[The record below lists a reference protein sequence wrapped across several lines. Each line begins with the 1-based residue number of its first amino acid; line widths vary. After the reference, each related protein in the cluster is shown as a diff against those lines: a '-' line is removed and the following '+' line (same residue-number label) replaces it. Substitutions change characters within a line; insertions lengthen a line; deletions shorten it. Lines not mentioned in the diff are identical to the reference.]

1 MKISKK
7 VFILLAAV
15 IMAVSFAA
23 CGSAD
28 PADLVVYGKIF
39 TAEDNKIVEA
49 FAVKDGKYIYAGDKK
64 GAESFIEAGKTE
76 VVDYSGK
83 GLVMPGC
90 GNGHAHYML
99 GYALKTIGTTIDYE
113 DDSKKFM
120 NEILPAAVKKAK
132 ETGAKAVFGQ
142 GWNLMHFGDHIPTR
156 QELDAVC
163 SNLPMYFLDD
173 ECHKAL
179 TNTCMLVKAGIMKE
193 DGTAGKTEIRGG
205 EIQTDANGIP
215 TGFLSEQAQTYVRSF
230 LDDIYTLDMAT
241 ANLAE
246 IEHHMLSSGYT
257 MYTEGWG
264 NYFVNTN
271 YYEALQQLDN
281 AGKLHFVVGLPYE
294 FESWMNV
301 DEALARAVDAKKF
314 ASKRVMPR
322 WIKLLIDGTVE
333 SGTGFIE
340 PVYPD
345 GHQGI
350 VNWTEE
356 EITDITRKANE
367 KGLTLH
373 IHALGNKAVNCIVNA
388 YINGG
393 KPEMRNTIV
402 HLRNVNEPDYK
413 RMADNNIY
421 VTSGVTWHHN
431 ANETAEELKTTLPK
445 GIAETGYP
453 FKSFFDNGVP
463 VSIHSDYPALSGS
476 PDDPFGIMEIAV
488 TGVLHS
494 ENGNA
499 WWPEELVTREQ
510 ALTALTIGCA
520 KQMFIEDERGSIK
533 TGKYADFLLVNK
545 DVLTCPVTEIHTA
558 KPTATYFEGEKV
570 FSVTVVPDYS
580 NK

>member
-1 MKISKK
+1 MNLSKK
-7 VFILLAAV
+7 VCSLLLAALV
-15 IMAVSFAA
+15 IFGFSAFIPAA
-23 CGSAD
+23 EAD
-28 PADLVVYGKIF
+28 KTPADLVVYGKIF
-39 TAEDNKIVEA
+39 TSEGNKIVEA
-49 FAVKDGKYIYAGDKK
+49 FAVKDGKYVYVGDRK
-64 GAESFIEAGKTE
+64 GAEAFVEAGKTE
-76 VVDYSGK
+76 VIDYTGK

-99 GYALKTIGTTIDYE
+99 GYALKTIGTTIGYE
-113 DDSKKFM
+113 DDAEKFM

-163 SNLPMYFLDD
+163 SDLPMYFLDD

-193 DGTAGKTEIRGG
+193 DGTAGRTEIRGG

-230 LDDIYTLDMAT
+230 LDDIYTLDMAV
-241 ANLAE
+241 ANVAE
-246 IEHHMLSSGYT
+246 IERHMLSSGYT

-271 YYEALQQLDN
+271 YYEATQQLDK
-281 AGKLHFVVGLPYE
+281 AGKLHFVLGLPYE
-294 FESWMNV
+294 FESWMNI

-314 ASKRVMPR
+314 ASKRVMPG
-322 WIKLLIDGTVE
+322 WIKLLMDGTVE
-333 SGTGFIE
+333 SGTGFVD
-340 PVYPD
+340 PLYPD

-350 VNWTEE
+350 PNWTEE
-356 EITDITRKANE
+356 EITEITRKANE

-373 IHALGNKAVNCIVNA
+373 IHALGNKAVNCVVSA
-388 YINGG
+388 FVNGG

-402 HLRNVNEPDYK
+402 HVRNVNPEDYK

-421 VTSGVTWHHN
+421 VSSGVTWHHGPSGM
-431 ANETAEELKTTLPK
+431 AEYLREHKATPVGQEDK
-445 GIAETGYP
+445 SYP
-453 FKSFFDNGVP
+453 FKSFFDNGIP

-488 TGVLHS
+488 TGVLWS
-494 ENGNA
+494 ENGTT

-510 ALTALTIGCA
+510 ALTAMTIGCA
-520 KQMFIEDERGSIK
+520 RQMFIEDERGSIK
-533 TGKYADFLLVNK
+533 PGKYADFLLLNK
-545 DVLTCPVTEIHTA
+545 DVLTCPAMEIHTA
-558 KPTATYFEGEKV
+558 KPEATYFEGEKV
-570 FSVTVVPDYS
+570 FAR
-580 NK
+580 